1 MQARDVD
8 CRLKRNM
15 EAVIAMAAIL
25 GVVFYSGFPRGTW
38 LHLLALMVLQVY
50 LQGVSVTIDERT
62 VISLGTAAVL
72 PTLYLTG
79 VTPSMLVSVILGIS
93 DGVRHRKE
101 WRRTAFNSAQMAL
114 SSMAG
119 ALTFEYLGGLSEAS
133 GLWQIVA
140 ATCAILVYITCNIGF
155 VCRIG
160 AIWKGVSW
168 WTQFR
173 TVIMRGIYSSL
184 SSGFI
189 GIIFTF
195 FVKGYGFWG
204 LAAFS
209 ILLVNLSGLLNA
221 AAEVSAERALRQ
233 ELEKELVI
241 DEMTG
246 AYNFRFL
253 NNWLSRPSDE
263 KISLLFLDI
272 DDFAVF
278 NNTYGHAEGDKVLKK
293 LVETISANVR
303 EGDHVIRYGGDEFVV
318 FLKEMDAAGAKRVAD
333 RIARGLAALDD
344 PKWKQPITVSIGIAA
359 KPEQTTDK
367 RELLLFADQAMY
379 LAKDAGKDTI
389 RMWDGTKDSA

>member
-1 MQARDVD
+1 MQARDVQ

-15 EAVIAMAAIL
+15 EVVILVAAVL
-25 GVVFYSGFPRGTW
+25 GVIFYSGFPAGTW
-38 LHLLALMVLQVY
+38 PYFLVLLALQVY
-50 LQGVSVTIDERT
+50 LQGVSVNIDERT

-72 PTLYLTG
+72 PTIYLTG
-79 VTPSMLVSVILGIS
+79 ATPAMLASVILGIS
-93 DGVRHRKE
+93 DGVRSKKD
-101 WRRTAFNSAQMAL
+101 WRRTAFNSAQLAL
-114 SSMAG
+114 SSLGG
-119 ALTFEYLGGLSEAS
+119 ALTFRYLGGLSES
-133 GLWQIVA
+133 IGLWQIAVA
-140 ATCAILVYITCNIGF
+140 TVAIMVYITLNIAL

-160 AIWKGVSW
+160 AVWKGVSW

-195 FVKGYGFWG
+195 FVKGFGFWG

-209 ILLVNLSGLLNA
+209 LLLVNLSGLLKA
-221 AAEVSAERALRQ
+221 AAEISAERALRQ

-246 AYNFRFL
+246 AYNCRFL

-272 DDFAVF
+272 DDFSVF
-278 NNTYGHAEGDKVLKK
+278 NNTYGHAEGDKVLQQ

-318 FLKEMDAAGAKRVAD
+318 FLQDMDSAGARQVAE
-333 RIARGLAALDD
+333 RIVQSLAALDS
-344 PKWKQPITVSIGIAA
+344 PTWKEPITVSIGIAA

-367 RELLLFADQAMY
+367 RELLLFADHAMY
-379 LAKDAGKDTI
+379 LAKDAGKNTI
-389 RMWDGTKDSA
+389 RMWSGSKSSA

>member
-1 MQARDVD
+1 MPVSFRGPSVFSRILWVHRNYIFKVCTGWGCRASEDVD

-15 EAVIAMAAIL
+15 EAFCHGAIL
-25 GVVFYSGFPRGTW
+25 RCFSAASRGTW

-173 TVIMRGIYSSL
+173 TVIMRGVYSSL

-209 ILLVNLSGLLNA
+209 ILLVNLSGLLKA

-233 ELEKELVI
+233 ELER
-241 DEMTG
+241 TG
-246 AYNFRFL
+246 
-253 NNWLSRPSDE
+253 
-263 KISLLFLDI
+263 
-272 DDFAVF
+272 
-278 NNTYGHAEGDKVLKK
+278 H
-293 LVETISANVR
+293 
-303 EGDHVIRYGGDEFVV
+303 
-318 FLKEMDAAGAKRVAD
+318 
-333 RIARGLAALDD
+333 
-344 PKWKQPITVSIGIAA
+344 
-359 KPEQTTDK
+359 
-367 RELLLFADQAMY
+367 
-379 LAKDAGKDTI
+379 
-389 RMWDGTKDSA
+389 